1 MKNLTTAVKSEILYC
16 MDDLEDVLTKLDAI
30 GAGIAAIHVDAA
42 IEHLRGNLHTAEAQV
57 SNDCDFEVDST
68 YARMRIVH

>member
-1 MKNLTTAVKSEILYC
+1 
-16 MDDLEDVLTKLDAI
+16 MDDLEDVLSKLDAI

-42 IEHLRGNLHTAEAQV
+42 IEQLRGNLASAEVQT
-57 SNDCDFEVDST
+57 SNECDFDAGST